1 MIGPSS
7 GSLAHNQHR
16 VSGDQQDSVD
26 SAGQLGP
33 SACNLDGF
41 AGVRGPV
48 TVLIEFLYNRSC
60 HYDVFG
66 LNFMR

>member
-1 MIGPSS
+1 MQYGATMIGPSS

-41 AGVRGPV
+41 AG
-48 TVLIEFLYNRSC
+48 LELELLNNRSC

-66 LNFMR
+66 